1 MIAGKMKFGLG
12 LGLLIAFTVVL
23 VLIFSPLLQGKNAL
37 QYLDDLYNSISKGSA
52 YYIPDVQKEVKAF
65 SKGQVSFALGTA
77 DAAQAEQMAKLFR
90 SAGSSVTVAG
100 TQVKVEGDLAQ
111 ILGNCLGDSDAMYHN
126 QGTQISGK
134 YGYDERRA
142 LYNWWVACREMDKE
156 LKNQKKFKEA
166 KLVTLV
172 SNKAVETSYNYY
184 KIQPQKIMDRL
195 GTVLFSLFFYV
206 VYTLWYGFAI
216 MYLFEGWGMRLG
228 H

>member
-12 LGLLIAFTVVL
+12 LGLLAAFAAVL
-23 VLIFSPLLQGKNAL
+23 VFIFSPVFEGRNAL

-111 ILGNCLGDSDAMYHN
+111 ILSNCLGDSDAMYHN